1 MPKVRDAIR
10 LIERDGWRLV
20 RIRGSHRQYRH
31 PDKAGTGTVAGGLS
45 KDLAPG
51 SESSNLKQADLDKGA
66 LR

>member
-1 MPKVRDAIR
+1 MPKVSDAIR
-10 LIERDGWRLV
+10 MIERDGWRLV
-20 RIRGSHRQYRH
+20 RIRGSRRHFRH

-51 SESSNLKQADLDKGA
+51 SESSNLKQADIDNGA

>member
-1 MPKVRDAIR
+1 MPKARYAIR

-20 RIRGSHRQYRH
+20 RIRGSHRHFRQ
-31 PDKAGTGTVAGGLS
+31 PDKAGTGTVAGR
-45 KDLAPG
+45 DLAPG